1 MWSYEYK
8 QSFNVDPNNP
18 NNESQKNL
26 TNNKNS
32 SGLTKG
38 AIAGIALLAQQL
50 QNKRHNLNF
59 WLINIKNYYFILKT
73 ILSFFQIKYYYY
85 EFKIIF

>member
-1 MWSYEYK
+1 MDKLKNTSFRFFEDSSTASPLTGIMWSYEYK

-50 QNKRHNLNF
+50 QNKRHNLNSLF
-59 WLINIKNYYFILKT
+59 LYFM
-73 ILSFFQIKYYYY
+73 SH
-85 EFKIIF
+85 